1 MSRGVILQYINAV
14 AVTSAEGTINF
25 LYSPYLAH
33 YGYTLPTI
41 GSLSALFAILRLASR
56 IPSGAAY
63 NATTARRQLALWLV
77 VFTLSTSGFVFA
89 GGNIFAVIALTVV
102 HGYAF
107 GALGTINLAIVID
120 LTSGQR
126 VAPVMGWYTAFISTG
141 YAIGAFAG
149 GWLADTFGIP
159 VSIFVMGLVPVAA
172 IFTATALPPFSAH
185 PQAVARGKGLR
196 GLFDAHVKLDARVW
210 LAFVIALY
218 INLLADSVDTFYP
231 LFGLAIGIPL
241 AASGFLRGLKSGSAT
256 FIRLISGAVFRYAD
270 HRAVNFWTVLAFALG
285 TLVLPYL
292 SSIAILVVVFAV
304 LGIARGLLRVTSA
317 AMVGELRDEGKD
329 VGIASGVYNAGLDVG
344 AILGPAVGGV
354 LGDAFGLGAMFQIV
368 AISSL
373 VVYFAVGL
381 ASPSGRKA
389 LMLAT
394 SR

>member
-1 MSRGVILQYINAV
+1 MSRGVIFQYINAA

-25 LYSPYLAH
+25 LYSPYLAQ

-63 NATTARRQLALWLV
+63 SAATARRQLALWLV

-89 GGNIFAVIALTVV
+89 GGNVFAVIALTVV

-141 YAIGAFAG
+141 YAIGSFAG
-149 GWLADTFGIP
+149 GALADAFGIP
-159 VSIFVMGLVPVAA
+159 AAIFVMGLVPLAA
-172 IFTATALPPFSAH
+172 IFTATALPPFSGH
-185 PQAVARGKGLR
+185 PQVVPRGKGLR
-196 GLFDAHVKLDARVW
+196 ALFDAHVRLDARVW

-218 INLLADSVDTFYP
+218 INVLADSVDTFYP
-231 LFGLAIGIPL
+231 LFGLALGIPL
-241 AASGFLRGLKSGSAT
+241 AATGFLRGLKSGSAT
-256 FIRLISGAVFRYAD
+256 FIRFVSGGVFRYLD

-292 SSIAILVVVFAV
+292 TSMAILVVVFAV

-317 AMVGELRDEGKD
+317 AMVAELRDEGKD

-344 AILGPAVGGV
+344 AIVGPSVGGV

-368 AISSL
+368 AVSSL

-381 ASPSGRKA
+381 ASRSGRKA